1 MPKKLDKE
9 RRDPDL
15 DQIDSCNQ
23 IKNCMLKMIKKKQLG
38 NDHGLD
44 WNSVKTGFY
53 FCIW

>member
-1 MPKKLDKE
+1 MPKKLDKDT
-9 RRDPDL
+9 RYPDL
-15 DQIDSCNQ
+15 DQIDSC
-23 IKNCMLKMIKKKQLG
+23 CMQKTIKKKQLG